1 MVDED
6 TMFNSLVLC
15 VSVLI
20 TAFTISCLKICLYIE
35 KRHILKLKKDGL
47 SLSLSP
53 LLSNNASLSTSPN

>member
-1 MVDED
+1 MTDED

-20 TAFTISCLKICLYIE
+20 SAFTISCLKICLYIE

-47 SLSLSP
+47 SLSP
-53 LLSNNASLSTSPN
+53 LLSTNASLSTSPN